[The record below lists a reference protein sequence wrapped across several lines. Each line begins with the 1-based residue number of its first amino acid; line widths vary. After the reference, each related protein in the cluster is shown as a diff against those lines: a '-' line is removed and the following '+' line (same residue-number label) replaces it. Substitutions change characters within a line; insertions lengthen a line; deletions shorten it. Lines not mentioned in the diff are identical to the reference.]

1 MAETADRM
9 IKGVCAALLLQSL
22 VIGGLLLVVADQ
34 VAHTRVERLG
44 GVNIWGYRGPVLTQK
59 RADEIRLAVVG
70 GDLAFSWGVA
80 ATQTL
85 AQSIRDYVAFSIDV
99 PRGSRAVT
107 AVTLGAIGLPPSGYA
122 SWIERFG
129 SLRPDVL
136 VIVPDPIGHLP
147 GPSAFLPARS
157 SAAFRAFGYS
167 PILPLVLQ
175 ERGAM
180 RHSLVSRLAGA
191 ALERADGLF
200 RSESVGNTTPLAGP
214 AYLAA
219 VGSAI
224 RAAVGTA
231 PAGVVVV
238 TPVDAAAGSIDRD
251 GVKALVAST
260 FAGSSVQ
267 VVDLGGD
274 PAMRV
279 AGLRLDGFNFS
290 AAGYAAAGQEIAPA
304 VISLLTM
311 RGLGPR

>member
-1 MAETADRM
+1 VS
-9 IKGVCAALLLQSL
+9 KGVYAALLLQSV
-22 VIGGLLLVVADQ
+22 VIACLLLVVADQ

-59 RADEIRLAVVG
+59 RANEIRLAVVG

-85 AQSIRDYVAFSIDV
+85 AQSIRDYVAFSIDM
-99 PRGSRAVT
+99 PRGSRTVT
-107 AVTLGAIGLPPSGYA
+107 AVTLGSLGLPPSGYA

-136 VIVPDPIGHLP
+136 VIVPDPIGHVP
-147 GPSAFLPARS
+147 NSSAFLPARG

-175 ERGAM
+175 ERGVM
-180 RHSLVSRLAGA
+180 RHSPVSRLAGA
-191 ALERADGLF
+191 ALARADGLF
-200 RSESVGNTTPLAGP
+200 RHESAGETMPLAGP

-224 RAAVGTA
+224 RAAIGIA

-238 TPVDAAAGSIDRD
+238 TPVDAAAGSIDRN
-251 GVKALVAST
+251 GVEALVGST
-260 FAGSSVQ
+260 FVGSAVE
-267 VVDLGGD
+267 VVDLSDD

-279 AGLRLDGFNFS
+279 PGLRLDGFNFS

-304 VISLLTM
+304 VISLLTR